1 MYSTSNKLI
10 FLYIETIIATKHAV
24 EAITGSLR
32 HELVDTPI
40 RVSAI
45 CPGLVDTEVT
55 FSFTMCWL

>member
-1 MYSTSNKLI
+1 MHNTSSDLS
-10 FLYIETIIATKHAV
+10 FLYIEIATKHAV

-45 CPGLVDTEVT
+45 CPGLVDTEVI
-55 FSFTMCWL
+55 FSFTLCWG